1 MHKVIAI
8 SSVVY
13 FDFALALFDHP
24 HHPLTHSLTHSPPTR
39 PLTHP
44 PYTNT
49 HPHSATRHRYKHE
62 VFEFAMNALLEPFGN
77 AHVEANANSS
87 RFGKLVELQF
97 VRDGLEVAGS
107 RIRHYLLEKVC
118 VTE

>member
-1 MHKVIAI
+1 
-8 SSVVY
+8 
-13 FDFALALFDHP
+13 
-24 HHPLTHSLTHSPPTR
+24 
-39 PLTHP
+39 
-44 PYTNT
+44 
-49 HPHSATRHRYKHE
+49 
-62 VFEFAMNALLEPFGN
+62 MNALLEPFGN

>member
-1 MHKVIAI
+1 
-8 SSVVY
+8 
-13 FDFALALFDHP
+13 
-24 HHPLTHSLTHSPPTR
+24 
-39 PLTHP
+39 
-44 PYTNT
+44 
-49 HPHSATRHRYKHE
+49 
-62 VFEFAMNALLEPFGN
+62 MNALLEPFGN

-118 VTE
+118 VTEQPNLPSTSVTILPHNPT